1 MTIASPIRYPDTAS
15 PRFMSRRGWWLVVF
29 NLLMPG
35 SAQILAGNRKLG
47 RFGLF
52 TTFVLWALAVLTLVV
67 YLLSPRTLYDIGT
80 SSLGLLAAQILLVA
94 YVVVWVI
101 LTFDTVRLV
110 RLVKTAPRSRVWIAA
125 FSVLL
130 LIGVACTAGYA
141 SVVAGSAR
149 GTLGNIFAAGPSVAP
164 VDGRYNIMLL
174 GGDAGPDRQGMRP
187 DSMSVV
193 SIDADTGKAVT
204 IGLPRD
210 LNPTPFSAGS
220 PMLADYPN
228 GYGYNDTCDVDV
240 CQLNSIYTEVEV
252 YKQKLYPDA
261 IKQHSEPGI
270 EAMRDA
276 LEGATGLKIQ
286 FYVLIDM
293 QGFAD
298 LIDALGG
305 VDIDVKSKLPI
316 GGDENLNGVTGW
328 IYPGKQHMN
337 GYTAQW
343 YARSRHGSPGGDY
356 DRMARQRELQDAILK
371 QINPLNVVTKFQ
383 SIASAGQQVVKTD
396 IPQQMLGYFVDL
408 GMKTRKVP
416 VTNLELVP
424 PTIDP
429 ANPNYEQIHAMVK
442 KALTPATST
451 PKSGG

>member
-1 MTIASPIRYPDTAS
+1 MTIASPIRYPDLAS
-15 PRFMSRRGWWLVVF
+15 PRFMARRGWWLAVF
-29 NLLMPG
+29 NLLLPG
-35 SAQILAGNRKLG
+35 SAQILAGNRRLG
-47 RFGLF
+47 RFGLLS
-52 TTFVLWALAVLTLVV
+52 TLALWLLAIVGLVSYLLWPSAVYSVLTSAAGLWVAQVLLILYVLIWVV
-67 YLLSPRTLYDIGT
+67 LTVDTL
-80 SSLGLLAAQILLVA
+80 
-94 YVVVWVI
+94 
-101 LTFDTVRLV
+101 RLV
-110 RLVKTAPRSRVWIAA
+110 RLVRAAPRSRAWIAT
-125 FSVLL
+125 FTVLVL
-130 LIGVACTAGYA
+130 AAVTCTAGYA

-149 GTLGNIFAAGPSVAP
+149 GSLGSIFAAGPSVAP

-174 GGDAGPDRQGMRP
+174 GGDAGPDRQGLRP

-193 SIDADTGKAVT
+193 SIDADTGQAVT

-228 GYGYNDTCDVDV
+228 GYGYRDRCDVDV

-252 YKQKLYPDA
+252 YKRALYPDA
-261 IKQHSEPGI
+261 VAHHSEPGI

-293 QGFAD
+293 QGFSD

-305 VDIDVKSKLPI
+305 VTIDVKEKLPI
-316 GGDENLNGVTGW
+316 GGDEHLNGVVAW
-328 IYPGKQHMN
+328 IQPGKQHMN

-343 YARSRHGSPGGDY
+343 YARSRHNTSDY
-356 DRMARQRELQDAILK
+356 DRMARQRQLQDAILK
-371 QINPLNVVTKFQ
+371 QVNPVNVVTKFQ
-383 SIASAGQQVVKTD
+383 AIAAAGKQVVKTD

-408 GMKTRKVP
+408 GMKTRRLP
-416 VTNLELVP
+416 VTTLELVP

-429 ANPNYEQIHAMVK
+429 SKPDYTQIHAMVS
-442 KALTPATST
+442 KALAPQAAA
-451 PKSGG
+451 GGK